1 MTNITDNPDMKQII
15 LDDNDHLS
23 NCIKYFGVNYIID
36 NGNDKEYNN
45 GFINYCSKFK
55 LKEKKNKVLKRLG
68 SGWFTLNYKDL
79 IIFIF
84 IDNIGKPVGLEQETK
99 IHTII
104 KIYIDKTETD
114 KLDIFFDNASNYY
127 VDMILDKNKET
138 NKTTIYIWDDYWE
151 TIEKRASRKLD
162 TIYLAGL
169 ETKVYDKIKN
179 FLLPETKELYTS
191 LGIPYKYNILFHGYP
206 GTGKSSLIYALASE
220 LNMDIA
226 LLHFVRDMND
236 VDFMRALRRIPSN
249 TILVLEDIDVLFEA
263 RKKND
268 ENKTGISFSGL
279 LNSLDGISHVDD
291 QIVFMTTNCKMVLDK
306 ALTRPGRIDMDVE
319 FKYSTKKQ
327 IQIMFTKFFPKQK
340 SQFNDFYKEVKQL
353 NLTTAIL
360 QQYFFGNIKCDNILD
375 TIDELKEICANNVYD
390 YKKETLYT

>member
-1 MTNITDNPDMKQII
+1 MTNITENPDMKQII

-23 NCIKYFGVNYIID
+23 NCIKYFGVNYIEKDI
-36 NGNDKEYNN
+36 DKEYNN
-45 GFINYCSKFK
+45 GYINYCSKFK
-55 LKEKKNKVLKRLG
+55 LKEKKNTVLKRLG
-68 SGWFTLNYKDL
+68 SGWFTLNYKGL

-99 IHTII
+99 IHTIV
-104 KIYIDKTETD
+104 KIFIDKNESA
-114 KLDIFFDNASNYY
+114 KLDTFFDEASDYY
-127 VDMILDKNKET
+127 VDMILDKKKES

-151 TIEKRASRKLD
+151 TIEKRAARSLD

-169 ETKVYDKIKN
+169 ENKVHDNIKN
-179 FLLPETKELYTS
+179 FLLPETKKLYTS

-279 LNSLDGISHVDD
+279 LNSLDGISHIDD

-306 ALTRPGRIDMDVE
+306 ALTRPGRIDLDIE

-327 IQIMFTKFFPKQK
+327 VQIMFNKFLPKQK
-340 SQFNDFYKEVKQL
+340 SRFNDFYKEIKRL

-390 YKKETLYT
+390 YKKDTLYT

>member
-1 MTNITDNPDMKQII
+1 MTNITENPDMKQII

-23 NCIKYFGVNYIID
+23 NCIKYFGVNYIEQDI
-36 NGNDKEYNN
+36 DKEYNN
-45 GFINYCSKFK
+45 GYINYCSKFK
-55 LKEKKNKVLKRLG
+55 LKEKKNTVLKRLG
-68 SGWFTLNYKDL
+68 SGWFTLNYKGL

-99 IHTII
+99 IHTIV
-104 KIYIDKTETD
+104 KIFIDKNESD
-114 KLDIFFDNASNYY
+114 KLDTFFDEASDYY
-127 VDMILDKNKET
+127 VDMILDKKKES

-151 TIEKRASRKLD
+151 TIEKREARRLD

-169 ETKVYDKIKN
+169 ENKVHDNIKN
-179 FLLPETKELYTS
+179 FLLPKTKKLYTS